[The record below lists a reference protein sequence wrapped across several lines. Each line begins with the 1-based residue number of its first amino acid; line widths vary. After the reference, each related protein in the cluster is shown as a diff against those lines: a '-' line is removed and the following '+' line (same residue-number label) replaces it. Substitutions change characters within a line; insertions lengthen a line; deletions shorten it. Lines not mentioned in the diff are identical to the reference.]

1 VAQAPTRNTSAIR
14 EELRH
19 SVRLWLRVRIAA
31 VAVIV
36 VWLPF
41 VAGLQGVWY
50 WWLLLAGFIVLGY
63 VPFRVVRRDGPLRN
77 ISLLVAFLDMAL
89 LTVIILVPNPLQ
101 DGTIPN
107 AVFLR
112 FGGEHG
118 YYLFIAAAVL
128 SYSPLFV
135 LWNGAMAIVTYL
147 LGVAWI
153 VAQPDSYVILGGVG
167 GDPTRF
173 LDAFGDLNYVDL
185 GGVGQ
190 RIIFF
195 ALASGALAYAVAR
208 FRRLIFRSAA
218 AERARA
224 NLSRYFSPQIADAL
238 AERDSPL
245 PEAGSHDIAVL
256 FADTVGFTHY
266 AADRAPA
273 EVLATLRDLHRLM
286 ASAVFEH
293 GGTLDKYL
301 GDGIMATF
309 GTPAPRDDD
318 ASRALA
324 CGRAMLTAIADWN
337 ERRKDRGEEPLRVG
351 IGIHFGPVVQGDT
364 GDESRME
371 YAVIGDTVNVASRI
385 EHLTRELDGDLVV
398 SDALMARVDARDRT
412 EFDRI
417 EPRAVRGRDEALALW
432 LMPRAKG

>member
-1 VAQAPTRNTSAIR
+1 MIRATNLSSDDRITHGFFTRRGGTSDGVYATMNCGYG
-14 EELRH
+14 
-19 SVRLWLRVRIAA
+19 SGDDPDRVRANRVAA
-31 VAVIV
+31 MDMLGLGADDLVTAYQVHSASVA
-36 VWLPF
+36 
-41 VAGLQGVWY
+41 
-50 WWLLLAGFIVLGY
+50 
-63 VPFRVVRRDGPLRN
+63 RVDAPWPLTARPKVDA
-77 ISLLVAFLDMAL
+77 LVTDR
-89 LTVIILVPNPLQ
+89 P
-101 DGTIPN
+101 
-107 AVFLR
+107 
-112 FGGEHG
+112 
-118 YYLFIAAAVL
+118 
-128 SYSPLFV
+128 
-135 LWNGAMAIVTYL
+135 
-147 LGVAWI
+147 GVA
-153 VAQPDSYVILGGVG
+153 LGIM
-167 GDPTRF
+167 T
-173 LDAFGDLNYVDL
+173 
-185 GGVGQ
+185 
-190 RIIFF
+190 
-195 ALASGALAYAVAR
+195 
-208 FRRLIFRSAA
+208 
-218 AERARA
+218 
-224 NLSRYFSPQIADAL
+224 ADCA
-238 AERDSPL
+238 P
-245 PEAGSHDIAVL
+245 VL

-309 GTPAPRDDD
+309 GTPAPGDDD

-398 SDALMARVDARDRT
+398 SDALMARVEARDRNG
-412 EFDRI
+412 FDRI

-432 LMPRAKG
+432 LMPRTKG